1 MKSGFSP
8 TKLVCTV
15 VGACALLAAAP
26 FADAA
31 RSNSMT
37 ELSVYTDANANK
49 DRVLLAEDIIIE
61 REPKIRIIQP
71 EPEPELRVRIE
82 TPGYYEEQRVLVTP
96 GHFEEYKVWVPERYD
111 PKLNATFHGHFET
124 QKRWVPSV
132 YETRRVWVPGRT
144 D

>member
-1 MKSGFSP
+1 MYSGFSP

-26 FADAA
+26 LADAA
-31 RSNSMT
+31 RSNTMT
-37 ELSVYTDANANK
+37 EYSVHTDDANASK
-49 DRVLLAEDIIIE
+49 ATVLLAEDIIIE
-61 REPKIRIIQP
+61 REPEIRIIQ
-71 EPEPELRVRIE
+71 PEPELRVRIE
-82 TPGYYEEQRVLVTP
+82 TPGYYEEQRVLVKP

-111 PKLNATFHGHFET
+111 PELDATFHGHYKT

-132 YETRRVWVPGRT
+132 YETRKVWVPSGT